1 MPCHEAE
8 KHGDNGETQTD
19 AQRGDDFVRSIILYM
34 LKLVLD
40 LRWRRRGHCAHCV
53 MRGVR

>member
-40 LRWRRRGHCAHCV
+40 LRWRRCGHCAHCV
-53 MRGVR
+53 MGGVR